1 MTKNENR
8 LNTAENN
15 NQESFNSNFIG
26 KYSYKNTEVIAIV
39 NNNINTN
46 ENNIINAY
54 YSTER
59 KTFDKTDTNNKVNNS
74 KKIPAKNWANFSIN
88 DKRPKNST
96 NSISKIKTNNKTNSN
111 IKTEIKDNI
120 IEPNENENENEKND
134 TYRTL
139 ITYRSI

>member
-8 LNTAENN
+8 LNTAENK
-15 NQESFNSNFIG
+15 NQVSFNCNCIG
-26 KYSYKNTEVIAIV
+26 KYSYKNTEAIAIV

-54 YSTER
+54 CSTER

-74 KKIPAKNWANFSIN
+74 KKIPAKNWPNFSIN
-88 DKRPKNST
+88 DKRTKNST

-120 IEPNENENENEKND
+120 IEPNENENEKND
-134 TYRTL
+134 TYRT
-139 ITYRSI
+139 